1 MSLRALLL
9 PILIGLPGLGLLAQ
23 APMADIDYPFEIE
36 YQDLP
41 DGSRLAYT
49 EQAGEGPTLLLV
61 HGLGSYAPAWSKLLE
76 KMDGRH
82 CIALDLPGYGKSAPP
97 ADTVSL
103 KGYARTLASFI
114 RARDLQPV
122 VFVGHSMGGQIG
134 LWLALLEPEL
144 LSGLVLLA
152 PAGFETFTPQQ
163 GQMLRRF
170 VNPEALRKTPPDK
183 VRTSFNLNFHGS
195 ELPEDAAFMLA
206 DRLQMQ
212 EQAATFATYCEGVAQ
227 SVSAMLREP
236 VFERLPEIRLPVRVF
251 FGQDDL
257 LIPNRLFHPDLSPQ
271 KVGQMGVDQLP
282 DARLVMLPDCG
293 HFVPWDQA
301 GRVAEGIEAFL
312 STR

>member
-1 MSLRALLL
+1 MNLRTLLL
-9 PILIGLPGLGLLAQ
+9 PLLMGAPGLGLLAQ
-23 APMADIDYPFEIE
+23 APMADIAYPFELE

-41 DGSRLAYT
+41 GSPRIAYT

-114 RARDLQPV
+114 RAKNLEKV
-122 VFVGHSMGGQIG
+122 VLVGHSMGGQVG
-134 LWLALLEPEL
+134 LWLALLEPGL
-144 LSGLVLLA
+144 LEGLVLLA

-163 GQMLRRF
+163 GQMLRNF
-170 VNPEALRKTPPDK
+170 TTPEALQNTPPDK
-183 VRTSFNLNFHGS
+183 VRASYEFNFHGRQ
-195 ELPEDAAFMLA
+195 LPEDAAFMLA

-212 EQAATFATYCEGVAQ
+212 EQEATFQAYCEGVAR
-227 SVSAMLREP
+227 SVHAMLREP
-236 VFERLPEIRLPVRVF
+236 VFGRLPEIHLPVLVF

-257 LIPNRLFHPDLSPQ
+257 LIPNRLFHPDLTPE
-271 KVGQMGVDQLP
+271 KVGQMGVEQLP

-293 HFVPWDQA
+293 HFVLWDQA
-301 GRVAEGIEAFL
+301 GSVAQQIEAFL
-312 STR
+312 ERR